1 MTVVYYTND
10 EGRITRHHMTPDD
23 MNPLELQEKI
33 AEFNKKTPNHQAH
46 ARVIEDGSLEAYL
59 LDLANRKVRLSKET
73 VRDALDAIREA
84 RCLIEGLADGL

>member
-33 AEFNKKTPNHQAH
+33 AEFNKKTPNHQAR

-59 LDLANRKVRLSKET
+59 LDLANRKLRLSRET
-73 VRDALDAIREA
+73 IQEALDSISEA
-84 RCLIEGLADGL
+84 SRAVEGLMDEL